1 MKNEEENIELIFNDN
16 KKSLESLEIE
26 DEFEERCFIF

>member
-1 MKNEEENIELIFNDN
+1 MKNMKKCGVSDK

-26 DEFEERCFIF
+26 HSLLSVNGVL

>member
-1 MKNEEENIELIFNDN
+1 MKNMKKVGVSEK

-26 DEFEERCFIF
+26 DSLFSVNGVL